1 MSRRRVRRHPVPP
14 GRNSMHYWPQAG
26 GFWKVVRNF
35 IVITAA
41 RYVPWLG
48 VKNAMYRMLGM
59 RVGRDVAFGLMAMPD
74 VFFPE
79 LISIGDNSLVGYNT
93 TILTHEFLTREWRTG
108 PVEIGRNVMIGANCT
123 ILPGVR
129 IGDGAVVGAHSLVN
143 RDIPPGVV
151 AAGVPARVLG
161 EAAGDQDAGE
171 EVAAAGAPRTGGP
184 AAHTLERE
192 EGP

>member
-1 MSRRRVRRHPVPP
+1 MSSRRVRRHPVPP
-14 GRNSMHYWPQAG
+14 GRNSMYYWPQAG
-26 GFWKVVRNF
+26 GFWRVVRNF
-35 IVITAA
+35 IVIVIA
-41 RYVPWLG
+41 RYVPWLP
-48 VKNAMYRMLGM
+48 VKNAMYRLVGM

-93 TILTHEFLTREWRTG
+93 TILAHEFLTHEWRTG
-108 PVEIGRNVMIGANCT
+108 PVEIGKNVMIGANCT

-143 RDIPPGVV
+143 RDIPPGVI

-161 EAAGDQDAGE
+161 EAEGAPGAPASPSLRTG
-171 EVAAAGAPRTGGP
+171 AAAV
-184 AAHTLERE
+184 HNVERE
-192 EGP
+192 DGP

>member
-1 MSRRRVRRHPVPP
+1 
-14 GRNSMHYWPQAG
+14 MHHWPRAG
-26 GFWKVVRNF
+26 GFWRVVRNF
-35 IVITAA
+35 IVIVTA

-48 VKNAMYRMLGM
+48 VKNALYRWVGM

-108 PVEIGRNVMIGANCT
+108 PVEIGRDVMIGANCT

-161 EAAGDQDAGE
+161 EAE
-171 EVAAAGAPRTGGP
+171 GGFP
-184 AAHTLERE
+184 AASPPAN
-192 EGP
+192 EGGGRA